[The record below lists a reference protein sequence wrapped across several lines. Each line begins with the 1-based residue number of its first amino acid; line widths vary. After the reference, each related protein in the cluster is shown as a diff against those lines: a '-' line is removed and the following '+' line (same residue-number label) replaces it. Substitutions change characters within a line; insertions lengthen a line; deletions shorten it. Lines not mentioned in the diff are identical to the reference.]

1 MTEPVWPGN
10 GLFGAERGLKSTEY
24 DGRSS
29 GMLKLKL
36 EKPKPV
42 VQLSGVARME
52 TRSEST
58 KPTVNAPFVM
68 PAERITS

>member
-1 MTEPVWPGN
+1 
-10 GLFGAERGLKSTEY
+10 
-24 DGRSS
+24 
-29 GMLKLKL
+29 MLKLKL